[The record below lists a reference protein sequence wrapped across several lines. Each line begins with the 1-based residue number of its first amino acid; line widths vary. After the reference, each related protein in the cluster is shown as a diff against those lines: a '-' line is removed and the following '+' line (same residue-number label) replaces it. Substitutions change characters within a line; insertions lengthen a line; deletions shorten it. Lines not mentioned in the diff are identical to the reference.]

1 MKRITAFVLAAV
13 LMCSLCGCAP
23 ETTKKGTWIS
33 FYYCREDM
41 SSYVPDSVITQELRQ
56 ISDDVT
62 DLIAIMDL
70 YLQGPR
76 APELKNVFPPNCR
89 VVRLTVEEE
98 VSEVCLSKEIG
109 QLEGMNLTVAC
120 ACFAKTLMEL
130 SGTKIL
136 RIRGDKVSLAGLE
149 YVEMHYGNLVFDD
162 ESAVATEPTEP

>member
-1 MKRITAFVLAAV
+1 M
-13 LMCSLCGCAP
+13 
-23 ETTKKGTWIS
+23 
-33 FYYCREDM
+33 
-41 SSYVPDSVITQELRQ
+41 
-56 ISDDVT
+56 
-62 DLIAIMDL
+62 
-70 YLQGPR
+70 
-76 APELKNVFPPNCR
+76 
-89 VVRLTVEEE
+89 
-98 VSEVCLSKEIG
+98 CLSKEIG